1 MLQDTTQDDE
11 CRRMLLATLFLGTLV
26 AGAIIGFIYL
36 ILQ

>member
-11 CRRMLLATLFLGTLV
+11 RRRMLLATLFLGSVV
-26 AGAIIGFIYL
+26 AVGIIGFIYL